1 MTDREKFENFIE
13 LDINPAPMWVID
25 YNVMVH
31 DILYWYQ
38 SKIEGSF
45 SKEVEAKLVKG
56 MWALYVNRGP
66 QFLPRHSYRTIL
78 VADYRDPE
86 TSNYWRDEFMR
97 ESEQVQKAW
106 VEFAEQ
112 QGVDPDTLRTNYK
125 GTRGAKTEAFFFV
138 YNIGKDYCQKYFP
151 WYWVL
156 SYEADDLAG
165 SIARLSRC
173 SEEDSVIKQRQIL
186 LHTCDRDWA
195 QLIDDKNRVYFS
207 NSRFCRPNE
216 KIQEQLQKEE
226 GILEW
231 VEYKMKV
238 QIQHPSEMAVH
249 KSVQGDMGDNA
260 VKGSPVE
267 LYDLIH
273 PHPKWN
279 IDELLWNEDFIESM
293 NNPEPTTRHDHYEQS
308 LRQFAKISLEIPIRV

>member
-1 MTDREKFENFIE
+1 
-13 LDINPAPMWVID
+13 
-25 YNVMVH
+25 
-31 DILYWYQ
+31 
-38 SKIEGSF
+38 
-45 SKEVEAKLVKG
+45 
-56 MWALYVNRGP
+56 
-66 QFLPRHSYRTIL
+66 
-78 VADYRDPE
+78 
-86 TSNYWRDEFMR
+86 
-97 ESEQVQKAW
+97 
-106 VEFAEQ
+106 
-112 QGVDPDTLRTNYK
+112 
-125 GTRGAKTEAFFFV
+125 V

-165 SIARLSRC
+165 SIARFSRV
-173 SEEDSVIKQRQIL
+173 SEAESVIKRRQIL

-195 QLIDDKNRVYFS
+195 QLIDDENKVYFS

-238 QIQHPSEMAVH
+238 QIKHPSEMAVH
-249 KSVQGDMGDNA
+249 KSVQGDLGDNA
-260 VKGSPVE
+260 VKGSPIE
-267 LYDLIH
+267 LFDLIY

-279 IDELLWNEDFIESM
+279 IDELLWTEDFIESM

-308 LRQFAKISLEIPIRV
+308 LRQFAKICLDIPIKV